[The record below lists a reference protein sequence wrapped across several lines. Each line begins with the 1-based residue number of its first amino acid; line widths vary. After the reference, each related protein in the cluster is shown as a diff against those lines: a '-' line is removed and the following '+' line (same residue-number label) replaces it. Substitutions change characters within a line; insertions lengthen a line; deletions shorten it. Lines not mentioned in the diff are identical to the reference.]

1 MSLRRILLL
10 LSHQGNRRLLGEW
23 LSRNYQIVLGDNP
36 ERLWEPFD
44 LAILDGPA
52 LSYLHTRVKAR
63 KEAEEPVFLPFL
75 LLTHRH
81 DTGMITRDLWQT
93 VDELI
98 LTPIDRFE
106 LQARVEVLL
115 RVRQESL
122 DLKRRNDEL
131 AALVSELTTSFEVA
145 TDEGQLAQIL
155 LNRTLEAT
163 NSQAGAVVFF
173 DNGQLQP
180 VINIGKGLEE
190 LLNSHLTAHSAL
202 QGALREGST
211 VVLLPDSLRVGAPRQ
226 NQGTLTTEN
235 QPTLVMPLLI
245 KNEPA
250 GALVLQK
257 GDAAPFDAGQT
268 NLVHSL
274 CAQAGV
280 FLHNLRQAQ
289 RLVEAA
295 RLYQQVELAKTM
307 QQQLLPATD
316 LEIEGL
322 DIAAAYLASN
332 QVGGDYYDIFQ
343 LARHK
348 VAAVVADVSGHS
360 IASGLLMTAARS
372 TVQLLVQHQSSPAEV
387 LRQLNKTIYRDLE
400 QTGLFL
406 SIIIVTI
413 DLESRVA
420 CYANAGHNPPFL
432 YQGVSG
438 KVVGL
443 NATGMLVGI
452 LPDAAYEER
461 QLDLNLGDTLVLYTD
476 GIAEARSVRGEFF
489 GEQRLNDLIVTGAPN
504 RARHIADSIMINV
517 CRHTQRD
524 LTDDA
529 TLLVLK
535 LVSGQG
541 SGRMTPAQRTLT
553 VLGQLAEVPN
563 IRRWLR
569 EVLTDWSV
577 STSIIADLALAATEV
592 CTNTIRHGYNGGKGG
607 EIEVHLSREE
617 EAIYLTIVDTA
628 PTFTPWAGVAPP
640 PEALVEG
647 GYGLYLVQNLVD
659 EVSYQ
664 SNGDR
669 GNRIVLVKR
678 TKPNR

>member
-1 MSLRRILLL
+1 MSLHRILLL

-23 LSRNYQIVLGDNP
+23 LSRNYQIVPGDNADQ
-36 ERLWEPFD
+36 LWEPFD

-75 LLTHRH
+75 LLSQRH

-115 RVRQESL
+115 RARQESL
-122 DLKRRNDEL
+122 DLKRRNAELEALVNEL
-131 AALVSELTTSFEVA
+131 ATAFEVA

-155 LNRTLEAT
+155 LNRALEAT

-173 DNGQLQP
+173 DDGQFQSA
-180 VINIGKGLEE
+180 VSIGEGLEE

-202 QGALREGST
+202 QEALREGST
-211 VVLLPDSLRVGAPRQ
+211 SILLPNARGVGASLKPAP
-226 NQGTLTTEN
+226 TPEN
-235 QPTLVMPLLI
+235 RPTLVMPLLI
-245 KNEPA
+245 RNEPA
-250 GALVLQK
+250 GAVVLQK
-257 GDAAPFDAGQT
+257 GDTAPFDTGQT

-316 LEIEGL
+316 LEMEGL

-343 LARHK
+343 VAHHK

-372 TVQLLVQHQSSPAEV
+372 AVQLLVRHQPSPAEV

-406 SIIIVTI
+406 SIMIVTI
-413 DLESRVA
+413 DLDSGVA

-432 YQGVSG
+432 YQRDSG
-438 KVVGL
+438 KIVSL

-452 LPDAAYEER
+452 LPDVDYEER
-461 QLDLNLGDTLVLYTD
+461 ELDLGPGDTLVLYTD
-476 GIAEARSVRGEFF
+476 GIAEARSPRGEFF
-489 GEQRLNDLIVTGAPN
+489 GERRLHDLIIAGAPD
-504 RARHIADSIMINV
+504 RARYIADSIMLDV

-535 LVSGQG
+535 LVPGLG
-541 SGRMTPAQRTLT
+541 SARMSPTQRVLT
-553 VLGQLAEVPN
+553 VAGQLSEVPS

-569 EVLTDWSV
+569 GVLTSWSV
-577 STSIIADLALAATEV
+577 STSIIADLTLAATEV
-592 CTNTIRHGYNGGKGG
+592 CTNIIRHGYNGRKEG

-628 PTFTPWAGVAPP
+628 LPFAPRTGVAPP
-640 PEALVEG
+640 PEALAEG

-664 SNGDR
+664 SNQER
-669 GNRIVLVKR
+669 GNRIVLMKR
-678 TKPNR
+678 IRPNH

>member
-1 MSLRRILLL
+1 LHRILLF
-10 LSHQGNRRLLGEW
+10 LSHQENRRLLGEW
-23 LSRNYQIVLGDNP
+23 LSRNYQIVTGDNP
-36 ERLWEPFD
+36 DRLWEPFD
-44 LAILDGPA
+44 LVVLDGPA
-52 LSYLHTRVKAR
+52 LSHLRTRVKAR

-75 LLTHRH
+75 LMTHRH
-81 DTGMITRDLWQT
+81 DTGLITRDLWQT
-93 VDELI
+93 VDDLI

-115 RVRQESL
+115 RARQESL

-131 AALVSELTTSFEVA
+131 EALVNELTTAFEVA

-155 LNRTLEAT
+155 LNRALEAT
-163 NSQAGAVVFF
+163 NSPAGAVVFF
-173 DNGQLQP
+173 DNGRLQLA
-180 VINIGKGLEE
+180 VNVGEELEE
-190 LLNSHLTAHSAL
+190 LLNAHLTAHSAL
-202 QGALREGST
+202 QVALREGST
-211 VVLLPDSLRVGAPRQ
+211 SVLLPSDPHVGAGLKSAP
-226 NQGTLTTEN
+226 TSEN
-235 QPTLVMPLLI
+235 RPTLVMPLLI

-257 GDAAPFDAGQT
+257 GDTAPFDTAQIG
-268 NLVHSL
+268 LIHSL

-316 LEIEGL
+316 LEMEGL

-343 LARHK
+343 VARHK

-372 TVQLLVQHQSSPAEV
+372 AVQLLVRRQSSPAEV
-387 LRQLNKTIYRDLE
+387 LRQLNKTIYRDLD

-406 SIIIVTI
+406 SIVILTI

-420 CYANAGHNPPFL
+420 CYANAGHSPPFL
-432 YQGVSG
+432 YQQVSG
-438 KVVGL
+438 KVVNL
-443 NATGMLVGI
+443 NATGMLIGI
-452 LPDAAYEER
+452 LPEVDYEER
-461 QLDLNLGDTLVLYTD
+461 ELDLNLGDTLVLYTD
-476 GIAEARSVRGEFF
+476 GIAEARSPQGEFF
-489 GEQRLNDLIVTGAPN
+489 GEQRLHDLVTAGAPD
-504 RARHIADSIMINV
+504 RARRIADSIMVEV
-517 CRHTQRD
+517 CRHSQRD

-535 LVSGQG
+535 LVPGQQN
-541 SGRMTPAQRTLT
+541 SRMTTAQRMLT
-553 VLGQLAEVPN
+553 VPGQLSAVPS
-563 IRRWLR
+563 IRSWLR
-569 EVLTDWSV
+569 EVLTGWSV
-577 STSIIADLALAATEV
+577 SSSIIADLALAATEV
-592 CTNTIRHGYNGGKGG
+592 CTNIVRHGYSGGRGG
-607 EIEVHLSREE
+607 EIEVHLARED
-617 EAIYLTIVDTA
+617 EAIRLIIVDTA
-628 PTFTPWAGVAPP
+628 PPFTPKAGAPP
-640 PEALVEG
+640 PESSREG
-647 GYGLYLVQNLVD
+647 GYGLYLIQNLVD

-664 SNGDR
+664 SNGHQ

-678 TKPNR
+678 TRKP

>member
-1 MSLRRILLL
+1 LHRILLL

-23 LSRNYQIVLGDNP
+23 LSRNYQIAPGDNAD
-36 ERLWEPFD
+36 RLWEPFD

-52 LSYLHTRVKAR
+52 LSHLHTRVKAR

-75 LLTHRH
+75 LMTHRH

-115 RVRQESL
+115 RARQESL

-131 AALVSELTTSFEVA
+131 AALVNELTTAFEVA

-155 LNRTLEAT
+155 LNRALEAT

-173 DNGQLQP
+173 DIGQLRP
-180 VINIGKGLEE
+180 VVNIGEGVEG
-190 LLNSHLTAHSAL
+190 LLNSHLTTHSAL
-202 QGALREGST
+202 QAALREGST
-211 VVLLPDSLRVGAPRQ
+211 SVLLPGAGVR
-226 NQGTLTTEN
+226 LLSESR
-235 QPTLVMPLLI
+235 PTLVIPLLI
-245 KNEPA
+245 NNEPA
-250 GALVLQK
+250 GAVVLQK
-257 GDAAPFDAGQT
+257 GDAMPFDAGQT
-268 NLVHSL
+268 GLVHSL

-307 QQQLLPATD
+307 QRQLLPATD
-316 LEIEGL
+316 LEMEGL

-343 LARHK
+343 VASHK

-372 TVQLLVQHQSSPAEV
+372 AVQLLVQHQPSPAEV
-387 LRQLNKTIYRDLE
+387 LRQLNKTMYRDLN

-406 SIIIVTI
+406 SMIIVTI

-420 CYANAGHNPPFL
+420 CYANAGHNPSFL
-432 YQGVSG
+432 YQRTSG
-438 KVVGL
+438 KVVSL

-452 LPDAAYEER
+452 LPDVDYEER
-461 QLDLNLGDTLVLYTD
+461 GLDLNLGDTLVLYTD
-476 GIAEARSVRGEFF
+476 GIAEARSPQGEFF
-489 GEQRLNDLIVTGAPN
+489 GEQRLHDLIVAGAPG
-504 RARHIADSIMINV
+504 RARHIADSIMLDV

-541 SGRMTPAQRTLT
+541 SGRMTTVQRRLT
-553 VLGQLAEVPN
+553 VPGQLAEVPN

-569 EVLTDWSV
+569 EVLTSWSV
-577 STSIIADLALAATEV
+577 PTSIIADLALAATEV
-592 CTNTIRHGYNGGKGG
+592 CTNIIRHGYDGG
-607 EIEVHLSREE
+607 EEGEIQIHLSREE
-617 EAIYLTIVDTA
+617 DAIYLTILDTA
-628 PTFTPWAGVAPP
+628 PPFAPRAGVAL
-640 PEALVEG
+640 PETLAEG

-659 EVSYQ
+659 KVSYQ

-669 GNRIVLVKR
+669 GNRIVLMKR
-678 TKPNR
+678 TRKP